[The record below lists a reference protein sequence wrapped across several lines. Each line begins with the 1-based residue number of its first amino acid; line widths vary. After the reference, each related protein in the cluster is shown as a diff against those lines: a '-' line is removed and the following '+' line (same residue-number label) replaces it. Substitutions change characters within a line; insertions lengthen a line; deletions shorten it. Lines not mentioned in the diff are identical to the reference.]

1 MNIAIFGGTGFIG
14 RAITAY
20 WLEQG
25 HQVIIVGREKGG
37 GNPLRS
43 KPDDQAAFQ
52 PSLLSYVT
60 WSELEK
66 DVSPLEEADAFV
78 NLAGATLNT
87 RWSEHNKRRIL
98 ESRLTATKRIAR
110 FVRALPQPPEVILQ
124 ASAVGI
130 YGTSLTKEFDETSP
144 LAPDHADFLSEVTSA
159 WEAAAD
165 EGFSGQRL
173 VKLRIGVVLGN
184 DGGAY
189 PLMRLPYLLGA
200 GGPIGSGRQWV
211 PWIHLQDIVSLFDY
225 ALTHPDI
232 RGPVNAVSPNPATNE
247 QFGRILCRVYRR
259 PFWLPLPSAMLKSLL
274 GERSML
280 LLDGQ
285 KVLPA
290 AALRAGFTFAYP
302 ELEQAATNLRGQK

>member
-1 MNIAIFGGTGFIG
+1 MAL
-14 RAITAY
+14 A
-20 WLEQG
+20 
-25 HQVIIVGREKGG
+25 
-37 GNPLRS
+37 
-43 KPDDQAAFQ
+43 
-52 PSLLSYVT
+52 LS
-60 WSELEK
+60 
-66 DVSPLEEADAFV
+66 
-78 NLAGATLNT
+78 
-87 RWSEHNKRRIL
+87 
-98 ESRLTATKRIAR
+98 
-110 FVRALPQPPEVILQ
+110 QPPEVILQ

-130 YGTSLTKEFDETSP
+130 YGTSLTREFDEFSP
-144 LAPDHADFLSEVTSA
+144 PARGGADFLSEVTSA

-211 PWIHLQDIVSLFDY
+211 PWIHLKDIVSLFDY

-232 RGPVNAVSPNPATNE
+232 RGPVNAVSPNPVTNE

-259 PFWLPLPSAMLKSLL
+259 PFWLPLPSAMLKTLL

-285 KVLPA
+285 RRFPQRLCAPDSPLLIPNWNKRPLTCAMKNKGSKAQNPITWRFWAFLGAHCRIFVGVAEITVKKVLIFSKK
-290 AALRAGFTFAYP
+290 RT
-302 ELEQAATNLRGQK
+302 

>member
-1 MNIAIFGGTGFIG
+1 MKIAVFGGTGFIG
-14 RAITAY
+14 RALTAY
-20 WLEQG
+20 WLERG
-25 HQVIIVGREKGG
+25 HQVIIVSREKGG
-37 GNPLRS
+37 GNPAHS
-43 KPDDQAAFQ
+43 KPDDQAASQ

-66 DVSPLEEADAFV
+66 DVSPLEGTNAFV

-87 RWSEHNKRRIL
+87 HWSERNKRRIL
-98 ESRLTATKRIAR
+98 ESRLTATRTITRFAR
-110 FVRALPQPPEVILQ
+110 TLPHPPKVILQ

-130 YGTSLTKEFDETSP
+130 YGTSLTKEFDEFSP
-144 LAPDHADFLSEVTSA
+144 LAPDRTDFLSEVTTT

-189 PLMRLPYLLGA
+189 PLMRLPCLLGA

-211 PWIHLQDIVSLFDY
+211 PWIHLKDIVSLFDY
-225 ALTHPDI
+225 VLTHPDI
-232 RGPVNAVSPNPATNE
+232 RGPVNAVSPNPVTNE

-259 PFWLPLPSAMLKSLL
+259 PFWLPLPSAMLKTLL

-280 LLDGQ
+280 LLEGQ
-285 KVLPA
+285 KALPA

-302 ELEQAATNLRGQK
+302 ELEQAAAHLHDEK

>member
-14 RAITAY
+14 QALTAY

-25 HQVIIVGREKGG
+25 HQVIIVSRENGG
-37 GNPLRS
+37 GYPARS
-43 KPDDQAAFQ
+43 KPDDQAASQ

-66 DVSPLEEADAFV
+66 DVSPLKGTNAFV

-98 ESRLTATKRIAR
+98 ESRLTATKTIAR
-110 FVRALPQPPEVILQ
+110 FARALPQQPKIILQ

-130 YGTSLTKEFDETSP
+130 YDTSLTKEFDESSP
-144 LAPDHADFLSEVTSA
+144 LAPDRTDFLSEVTSA
-159 WEAAAD
+159 WEAGAD
-165 EGFSGQRL
+165 EGFSGLRL

-211 PWIHLQDIVSLFDY
+211 PWIHLKDIVSLFDY

-232 RGPVNAVSPNPATNE
+232 CGPVNAVSPNPVTNE
-247 QFGRILCRVYRR
+247 QFGRIVCRVHQR
-259 PFWLPLPSAMLKSLL
+259 PFWLPLPSSLL
-274 GERSML
+274 KALLGKRSML

-302 ELEQAATNLRGQK
+302 KLEQAVTNLRDQK